1 MRNSGRVEWRQSGGT
16 RSKEAEDNSG
26 IEWKGGSEEGR
37 NSGIVE
43 WRQSDGTRSNE
54 AEELERQF
62 WNRIV
67 IKGEGEGRQ

>member
-1 MRNSGRVEWRQSGGT
+1 M
-16 RSKEAEDNSG
+16 
-26 IEWKGGSEEGR
+26 R